1 MHRLQ
6 TFLLVIALF
15 AAAVQTEAADM
26 KKMSALVRRA
36 AMVAEGA
43 VAAARQTGQVST
55 TSRYGVITAFVDID
69 TGLGDDV
76 LSTLGCKV
84 YARKGRI
91 AIAEIPLDRLS
102 ELSEHPAVRRI
113 EAGRRASLCM
123 DTTTAVVNALPA
135 YTVTPTHQAYTGS
148 GVVVGVMDVGFD
160 LTHPTFYDATGT
172 RYRIG
177 AFWDQL
183 SKDTIDSRLPVG
195 RDYVGY
201 DQVLAQKHSVDALT
215 QMHGTHT
222 LGTAAGSGYD
232 TRYRGMAYDSDIC
245 LVNNAVSSD
254 IEYIDSADYY
264 KFTTATDAL
273 GFKYMFDYADSL
285 GKPCVTSFSEGYSPY
300 WDEEDSLYAAFLDS
314 LSTPGHIIV
323 SSAGN
328 ESLCQTY
335 MEKSRGQAAAG
346 AFVHVNKEVAW
357 YRVKADGPIR
367 LSMLIYGNG
376 GESPSDTL
384 AYDSADP
391 RLDEDAIIDTL
402 LIGGDTLA
410 VAVYRY
416 ASRFDATQVY
426 GMEMKASRKIS
437 ELPDM
442 ALVLEGVDTFAEAFG
457 TSNYAFIGRG
467 TDTRWSAAQFGHNI
481 FAPSCFPAVISV
493 GATTH
498 RLCYQNHHGNWVNN
512 FAGVEPGT
520 RSYFSSQGPAANGAL
535 KPQVMAP
542 GVNVVSALSS
552 LADSAAEDKSIVAYS
567 VFQDKRYGWTV
578 SSGTSMAGP
587 VVAGAI
593 ALWLQAKPDLT
604 RDEVIDIIA
613 RTSRQRV
620 AGIDYPNNDYG
631 YGEIDVYAGLLDILG
646 LTKIEGISTSSPQSL
661 RVVPA
666 EGQVHLLFGKI
677 PQHPVV
683 VRVYSLSGTLLQ
695 QCRLT
700 ATSAEAVV
708 AMPQGA
714 QGVYVVQTESAD
726 RSLTGSQLVRL

>member
-6 TFLLVIALF
+6 TLLLIITLLV
-15 AAAVQTEAADM
+15 AAVRTGAADM

-36 AMVAEGA
+36 ALAAGGTI
-43 VAAARQTGQVST
+43 AAARQTGPSSSA
-55 TSRYGVITAFVDID
+55 SRCGITAFVDID
-69 TGLGDDV
+69 AGQGDDV
-76 LSTLGCKV
+76 LNTLGCKV

-123 DTTTAVVNALPA
+123 DTTTAVVDALPVYSA
-135 YTVTPTHQAYTGS
+135 TLAHQAYTGS

-183 SKDTIDSRLPVG
+183 SKDTLDSRLPVG

-215 QMHGTHT
+215 QIHGTHT

-300 WDEEDSLYAAFLDS
+300 WDDEDSLYAAFLDS

-335 MEKSRGQAAAG
+335 MEKPRGQAAAG

-367 LSMLIYGNG
+367 MSLLFYGNG
-376 GESPSDTL
+376 SESPSDTL

-391 RLDEDAIIDTL
+391 RLDENAIIDTL
-402 LIGGDTLA
+402 MIGEDTLA
-410 VAVYRY
+410 VTVYRY
-416 ASRFDATQVY
+416 ASGFDATQVY
-426 GMEMKASRKIS
+426 GMEMKANRKIND
-437 ELPDM
+437 LPDM
-442 ALVLEGVDTFAEAFG
+442 AMVLEGADSFAEAFG
-457 TSNYAFIGRG
+457 TSNYAFISRG

-481 FAPSCFPAVISV
+481 LAPSCFPAVISV

-498 RLCYQNHHGNWVNN
+498 RLSYQNHHGDWVNN
-512 FAGVEPGT
+512 FAGVESGT
-520 RSYFSSQGPAANGAL
+520 RSYFSSQGPAANGTL

-542 GVNVVSALSS
+542 GVNIISALSS

-567 VFQDKRYGWTV
+567 AFQDKRYGWTV
-578 SSGTSMAGP
+578 NSGTSMAGP
-587 VVAGAI
+587 VVAGSI

-604 RDEVIDIIA
+604 RDEVVDIIA

-620 AGIDYPNNDYG
+620 SGIDYPNNDYG

-646 LTKIEGISTSSPQSL
+646 LTKIEGISTSSPQGVC
-661 RVVPA
+661 VVPA
-666 EGQVHLLFGKI
+666 NGQVRLLFGKT

-726 RSLTGSQLVRL
+726 SSLTGSQLVRL